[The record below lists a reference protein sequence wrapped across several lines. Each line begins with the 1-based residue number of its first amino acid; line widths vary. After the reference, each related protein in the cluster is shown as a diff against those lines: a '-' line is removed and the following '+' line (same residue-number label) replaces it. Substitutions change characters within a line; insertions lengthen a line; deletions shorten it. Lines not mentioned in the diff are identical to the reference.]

1 MKKFVA
7 ILLTLMLVLG
17 IGAAVADEAPA
28 TPTTDKEI
36 VTIYKSYRNVND
48 NGISPEETFTLV
60 QVEDGKVVDGE
71 DKGNVAPHLGTIT
84 GATYADYGATTAGA
98 KLGITVELPS
108 YDKVGVYEYTLKEV
122 AGTTAGV
129 TYYGQN
135 IKLVVTVVN
144 GENNDLLRIAGVHTE
159 SSGDKTDTFE
169 NTYSAGIL
177 TVDKQVKGN
186 LGDKN
191 KEFSFT
197 VTFKAP
203 EGKNWIRTR
212 NGGEYSNLTFA
223 TNEYGDVDA
232 QNPTIVDGKISYTL
246 TLKNGG
252 RVSFGNLPYGVSY
265 TVTETGAEEKDGVL
279 MNGDYKVTMTGNVGV
294 IDSAATEA
302 KFVNT
307 KEGSIDTGV
316 TTENLPYVLLIGFVV
331 LAGAAL
337 LIKRKAHNN

>member
-36 VTIYKSYRNVND
+36 VTIYKSYRKVND
-48 NGISPEETFTLV
+48 SGISPEETFTLK
-60 QVEDGKVVDGE
+60 QVGNGSVKDGDATS
-71 DKGNVAPHLGTIT
+71 APALGTIT
-84 GATYADYGATTAGA
+84 GATFADYGATTAGA

-108 YDKVGVYEYTLKEV
+108 YDKVGVYEYTLQEV

-129 TYYGQN
+129 AYYGQN

-144 GENNDLLRIAGVHTE
+144 GENNNLLCIAGVHTE
-159 SSGDKTDTFE
+159 SSGDKSDTFE
-169 NTYSAGIL
+169 NTYSAGTL
-177 TVDKQVKGN
+177 KVSKTVAGN

-191 KEFSFT
+191 KYFEFK
-197 VTFKAP
+197 V
-203 EGKNWIRTR
+203 
-212 NGGEYSNLTFA
+212 
-223 TNEYGDVDA
+223 
-232 QNPTIVDGKISYTL
+232 TL
-246 TLKNGG
+246 TGENGKTYGASYAVTGGSKDDNPKSIVIGQETTFMLKHGDTL
-252 RVSFGNLPYGVSY
+252 SIANLPYNVTY
-265 TVTETGAEEKDGVL
+265 TVTETADADYETTKT
-279 MNGDYKVTMTGNVGV
+279 GDHGT
-294 IDSAATEA
+294 ISAAEQTA
-302 KFVNT
+302 AFTNT